1 MPMENIIA
9 SKDVNFDAPPSGNT
23 GGTPETDQLSQY
35 ILISVD
41 GSQFRLPESF
51 LKFVSPD
58 QFLKYLP
65 APKDGAFI
73 DTVSVTAKSKNYYK
87 AFPNSPAITSDGED
101 LVEDISKHLED
112 ILGFG
117 VSSKLL
123 KSKSRFYT
131 HCYELGSNWGYLAI
145 GGQHQ
150 RDSFQIYLYG
160 HGCMMATEG
169 WGQRL
174 KDFIEKIDG
183 EITRADAA
191 ADIFDGSYSVEQA
204 KEDHL
209 KGLFKLKNAPQNPSG
224 ESRGCWDY
232 KALGIKN
239 KGLSYYIGERASSKY
254 LRVYQKGYEQG
265 KRLKGSKEY
274 GEFFE
279 KELSGWVRIEAE
291 FKNSDRK
298 IPTDILINPA
308 QYLAGFAPALEFLST
323 EQSVIKI
330 RKKTFKTTV
339 LTVKHW
345 IKEQLG
351 KSLYGIL
358 LAECANEHGVLEI
371 TDEKIVTL
379 FKSLMIEQT
388 PKWLKTYKEPE
399 PMDFTSPDAQKDY
412 ETEDDFID
420 RTLRD
425 IGIIGKKLEPKTDY
439 QNKERNF
446 YESDNGD
453 YDGYGLAPS

>member
-1 MPMENIIA
+1 MPMENTIT
-9 SKDVNFDAPPSGNT
+9 SKNVNFDASPSSNT
-23 GGTPETDQLSQY
+23 GGTPETDQLSPY
-35 ILISVD
+35 ILINID
-41 GSQFRLPESF
+41 GSQVRLPTSF
-51 LKFVSPD
+51 LSFVNPD

-73 DTVSVTAKSKNYYK
+73 DTLSVTAKTKNYYK

-117 VSSKLL
+117 VSSKSL
-123 KSKSRFYT
+123 KSKNFYT
-131 HCYELGSNWGYLAI
+131 HCYELGSNWGHLAI
-145 GGQHQ
+145 GGQYQ
-150 RDSFQIYLYG
+150 RDSFQIYLNG
-160 HGCMMATEG
+160 HGCMMANEG

-183 EITRADAA
+183 EITRADTA
-191 ADIFDGSYSVEQA
+191 ADIFDGSYSVEQT

-232 KALGIKN
+232 KELGIKN
-239 KGLSYYIGERASSKY
+239 KGLSYYIGERSSSKF

-279 KELSGWVRIEAE
+279 KELSRWVRIEAE
-291 FKNSDRK
+291 FKNSDRI

-308 QYLAGFAPALEFLST
+308 QYLAGFAPALEFLNA
-323 EQSVIKI
+323 EQKSIKI
-330 RKKTFKTTV
+330 AKKTIKTTV
-339 LTVKHW
+339 SSAKHW
-345 IKEQLG
+345 IKEQIG
-351 KSLYGIL
+351 KSLYGL
-358 LAECANEHGVLEI
+358 LVLECTNESGFLEI
-371 TDEKIVTL
+371 TDNKVANL
-379 FKSLMIEQT
+379 FKSLMVEQT
-388 PKWLKTYKEPE
+388 PKWLKPHKDYQA
-399 PMDFTSPDAQKDY
+399 MDFSELNGRGDY
-412 ETEDDFID
+412 ESEDDFID

-425 IGIIGKKLEPKTDY
+425 IGIIGKKLAPKTEN
-439 QNKERNF
+439 QHKEKNF
-446 YESDNGD
+446 YESDNFD
-453 YDGYGLAPS
+453 YDGYGFAPS